1 MEPHVAEQ
9 CARMS
14 GEVQCRAWLALWTRE
29 KSELMNS
36 ERVVTLV
43 GESKMLQSVRASSN
57 VRSWVSGNG
66 GASRARTECSIL
78 LRCKRAQADTYATLC
93 VCVSVR
99 VCVCERE
106 RERQREGQTARARRR
121 NALHF
126 SGVSANTY
134 RVCSVSQTNLFLQI
148 DSPELSSLT
157 PPH

>member
-106 RERQREGQTARARRR
+106 RETERGTD
-121 NALHF
+121 
-126 SGVSANTY
+126 SASEEEECVAFQWRFCQYISRLLRFTDKFVFAD
-134 RVCSVSQTNLFLQI
+134 R
-148 DSPELSSLT
+148 
-157 PPH
+157 